1 MTDRVSRY
9 PGIQAHPELG
19 ARRGGLG
26 EKDFEELPPMDLMDK
41 LASLAQ
47 RYEELNTLLAQPGTL
62 EDMSLLQRY
71 GREHAELE
79 EVVNK
84 YHELVEN
91 DKQIAEAQEMYNGDE
106 PEMRDL
112 AYEEMERL
120 KARKEQLLEEVK
132 VSLLPKDI
140 MDEKNAIVT
149 IQGGAGGDEAALFA
163 GELFRMYTR
172 YAEGRR
178 WKIEILDINDT
189 VQGGIKDITFVVK
202 GKGAYNRMKYEGGT
216 HRVQRVPVTEAN
228 GRIHTST
235 AKVIVLPEAD
245 DDIKIEIK
253 ENDIRVDVYRS
264 TGHGGQSVNTTDS
277 AVRITH
283 LPTGLV
289 VTCQDEKSQL
299 KNKLK
304 ALTVLKARLWDLQEA
319 QRQEELS
326 KTRRSQ
332 VQTGDRS
339 EKIRTYNFPQD
350 RVTDHRVGL
359 TRHNLPGVLNGELD
373 EFIDTLITVDQAD
386 KLQHLFEEEVKVK

>member
-1 MTDRVSRY
+1 
-9 PGIQAHPELG
+9 
-19 ARRGGLG
+19 
-26 EKDFEELPPMDLMDK
+26 MDLTDK

-47 RYEELNTLLAQPGTL
+47 RYDELNTLMAQPEVL
-62 EDMSLLQRY
+62 DDIALLQRY
-71 GREHAELE
+71 GREHSELE
-79 EVVNK
+79 EVVHKYNK
-84 YHELVEN
+84 LVET
-91 DKQIAEAQEMYNGDE
+91 DKQIEEAQELYNSEEG
-106 PEMRDL
+106 EMRDL
-112 AYEEMERL
+112 AYEEVDRL
-120 KARKEQLLEEVK
+120 KNTKERLLEEVK
-132 VSLLPKDI
+132 IALLPKDI

-163 GELFRMYTR
+163 GELFRLYSR
-172 YAEGRR
+172 YADAHR
-178 WKIEILDINDT
+178 WKIEILDANET
-189 VQGGIKDITFVVK
+189 EQGGIKDITFVAH
-202 GKGAYNRMKYEGGT
+202 GKGAYSRLKYEGGT

-245 DDIKIEIK
+245 DDINIEVK
-253 ENDIRVDVYRS
+253 DTDIRVDVYRS

-304 ALTVLKARLWDLQEA
+304 AMTVLKSRLWDLEEA
-319 QRQEELS
+319 RRQEELRKS
-326 KTRRSQ
+326 RQSQ

-350 RVTDHRVGL
+350 RVTDHRISL
-359 TRHNLPGVLNGELD
+359 TRHNLPGVMNGDID
-373 EFIDTLITVDQAD
+373 EFIDNLIAVDQAN
-386 KLQHLFEEEVKVK
+386 KLQSLVTE

>member
-1 MTDRVSRY
+1 
-9 PGIQAHPELG
+9 
-19 ARRGGLG
+19 
-26 EKDFEELPPMDLMDK
+26 MDLMGK
-41 LASLAQ
+41 LANLAQ
-47 RYEELNTLLAQPGTL
+47 RYEELNTLMSQPEVL
-62 EDMSLLQRY
+62 DDIPQLQQY

-79 EVVNK
+79 DVVNK
-84 YHELVEN
+84 YHELIDT
-91 DKQIAEAQEMYNGDE
+91 DKQIAEAQELYDSEEG
-106 PEMRDL
+106 EMRDM
-112 AYEEMERL
+112 AYEELERL
-120 KARKEQLLEEVK
+120 RAQKESLLDDVK
-132 VSLLPKDI
+132 IALLPKDI

-163 GELFRMYTR
+163 GELYRMYSR
-172 YAEGRR
+172 YADSHR
-178 WKIEILDINDT
+178 WKIEVLDANET
-189 VQGGIKDITFVVK
+189 EQGGIKDITFVVK
-202 GKGAYNRMKYEGGT
+202 GKGAYSRMKYEGGT

-245 DDIKIEIK
+245 DDTAVDIKD
-253 ENDIRVDVYRS
+253 NDIRVDVYRS

-304 ALTVLKARLWDLQEA
+304 AMTVLKSRLWDLEEA
-319 QRQEELS
+319 KRQEELS
-326 KTRRSQ
+326 KNRRSQ

-350 RVTDHRVGL
+350 RVTDHRIGL
-359 TRHNLPGVLNGELD
+359 TRHNLPGVLNGNLD
-373 EFIDTLITVDQAD
+373 EFIDNLITADQAD
-386 KLQHLFEEEVKVK
+386 KLQSVVV

>member
-1 MTDRVSRY
+1 
-9 PGIQAHPELG
+9 
-19 ARRGGLG
+19 
-26 EKDFEELPPMDLMDK
+26 MDLMDK

-47 RYEELNTLLAQPGTL
+47 RYEELNNLMAQPEVLNDL
-62 EDMSLLQRY
+62 ETLQRY
-71 GREHAELE
+71 GREHADLE
-79 EVVNK
+79 DVANK
-84 YHELVEN
+84 YAELLN
-91 DKQIAEAQEMYNGDE
+91 TDKKVAEMQEMYDSEDGE
-106 PEMRDL
+106 LRDM
-112 AYEEMERL
+112 AYEEMQQL
-120 KARKEQLLEEVK
+120 KEHKTQLLEDVK
-132 VSLLPKDI
+132 IMLLPKDI

-172 YAEGRR
+172 YAETKR

-189 VQGGIKDITFVVK
+189 GQGGIKDVTFVVK
-202 GKGAYNRMKYEGGT
+202 GKGAYSRMKYEGGT

-245 DDIKIEIK
+245 DDIQIDIK
-253 ENDIRVDVYRS
+253 DSDLRVDVYRS

-277 AVRITH
+277 AVRLTH

-304 ALTVLKARLWDLQEA
+304 AMTVLKARLWDMEEA
-319 QRQEELS
+319 KRQEELR
-326 KTRRSQ
+326 KTRHSQ

-350 RVTDHRVGL
+350 RVTDHRIGL
-359 TRHNLPGVLNGELD
+359 SRHNLPGVMNGELD
-373 EFIDTLITVDQAD
+373 GFIDNLITVDQAD
-386 KLQHLFEEEVKVK
+386 KLQNL